1 MIAAWLLITGLPNLL
16 FWFALLVSN
25 LKTVMFCFIL
35 CFLSLNH
42 YMSDKLNVL
51 PSHPLPCPKLK
62 MLVQNLPCKIFDEY
76 FYTRI
81 TLSFDHITLEL
92 SQKLL

>member
-16 FWFALLVSN
+16 FWFALLVSSH
-25 LKTVMFCFIL
+25 KTVMLCFIL

-62 MLVQNLPCKIFDEY
+62 MLVQSLPCKIFDNN
-76 FYTRI
+76 F
-81 TLSFDHITLEL
+81 TL
-92 SQKLL
+92 KLLCLLIILPLN